1 VLLKIAM
8 EIQDKS
14 KAVCEQPHPG
24 SQAGL
29 LVSHQLKMQK
39 LRFKRFADLFKIAL
53 QESLPELDI
62 WSVFFEKGLS
72 KMVSPA
78 LRRDILCHS
87 VPENSQLVNYLV
99 ILEANDNPYAVEE
112 RFEKAVIDRAFDQSR
127 DKLLNSQP

>member
-1 VLLKIAM
+1 MLLKIAM

-14 KAVCEQPHPG
+14 KAVVEQPHPG

-53 QESLPELDI
+53 NEALPELDI
-62 WSVFFEKGLS
+62 WSVFFENGLS

-78 LRRDILCHS
+78 LRRDMLCHA
-87 VPENSQLVNYLV
+87 VPECS
-99 ILEANDNPYAVEE
+99 
-112 RFEKAVIDRAFDQSR
+112 
-127 DKLLNSQP
+127 